1 MKAVQERVQ
10 ARFQP
15 SARVEATPE
24 IFSGSPPGLELAL
37 PSVGQSQISPISFLR
52 IVLAHLKSLLL
63 LTNAQIGARVR

>member
-10 ARFQP
+10 VRFQP

-37 PSVGQSQISPISFLR
+37 RLVGQSQISPVSFLR
-52 IVLAHLKSLLL
+52 IVLAQVKSLLL
-63 LTNAQIGARVR
+63 LTNAQIGARAR

>member
-15 SARVEATPE
+15 SARVKATPE

-37 PSVGQSQISPISFLR
+37 RSVGQLQISPVSFLR
-52 IVLAHLKSLLL
+52 IVLAQVKSPLL
-63 LTNAQIGARVR
+63 LTNAQIGAHAR